1 MLKTS
6 FGIIAQNLVIFNRI
20 LANAN
25 IISANAKIVF
35 TQRMPI
41 YPDKEAETG
50 RRQAVKKSEREHW
63 ITNIENTAA
72 VICSEL
78 DSAVVEAVFRRYGA
92 ISAEDANPDDLPE
105 IFSDLYAI
113 EADLN

>member
-1 MLKTS
+1 MT
-6 FGIIAQNLVIFNRI
+6 
-20 LANAN
+20 
-25 IISANAKIVF
+25 
-35 TQRMPI
+35 
-41 YPDKEAETG
+41 
-50 RRQAVKKSEREHW
+50 KSERKHW

-92 ISAEDANPDDLPE
+92 SSAADANPEDLPE
-105 IFSDLYAI
+105 IFNELYAI

>member
-1 MLKTS
+1 
-6 FGIIAQNLVIFNRI
+6 
-20 LANAN
+20 
-25 IISANAKIVF
+25 
-35 TQRMPI
+35 MPI
-41 YPDKEAETG
+41 YPDEEAETG

-78 DSAVVEAVFRRYGA
+78 DSAVVDAVFRRHGA
-92 ISAEDANPDDLPE
+92 SSAEDANPEDLPE
-105 IFSDLYAI
+105 IFSELYAI